1 MESLSSFFPTHY
13 LLGSRPV
20 PTPVTTATHSLMPNR
35 AIADKGLSEVIA
47 EIIFGNVD
55 LEVLEYFY
63 HGDIIGLE

>member
-1 MESLSSFFPTHY
+1 
-13 LLGSRPV
+13 
-20 PTPVTTATHSLMPNR
+20 MPNR